1 MAALSGEPK
10 SKEKAGFSRGREGP
24 WAWPL
29 PCACLF
35 ASTPSLAPAQSRWP
49 ARRRR
54 RLRGVLSSSDAHPLD
69 LPGPLLEA
77 QSLLNRTHEHA
88 RARGL
93 LIQVPRAAGVR
104 VLRCGSVR
112 RAVRGR
118 SQGPGR
124 VGRGPPVCRTSLSRP
139 LLAWQRAPTTCCY
152 GGNNSSSVCGVMRDF
167 HFLCCVGLQYS
178 DFYNEVVLLLLLQ
191 KKKKTPFPSAP
202 AAVPWSSSVGSPT
215 RWRTGAGVSCRR
227 SRRCCKTP
235 NSISPLF

>member
-1 MAALSGEPK
+1 MGLAPSLRLPLLRLHPEPHSGTVPLACTAPQAAAWCLIQFRCASPRSARSTPRGTEPAQQNARTRQSPRPPHPGAQSG
-10 SKEKAGFSRGREGP
+10 GREGP
-24 WAWPL
+24 PVRL
-29 PCACLF
+29 CAKGG
-35 ASTPSLAPAQSRWP
+35 QR
-49 ARRRR
+49 
-54 RLRGVLSSSDAHPLD
+54 
-69 LPGPLLEA
+69 
-77 QSLLNRTHEHA
+77 
-88 RARGL
+88 
-93 LIQVPRAAGVR
+93 
-104 VLRCGSVR
+104 
-112 RAVRGR
+112 
-118 SQGPGR
+118 PGR

-167 HFLCCVGLQYS
+167 HFLCCVGSQYS